1 MKKWVEDICYALCH
15 QTTKNV
21 TDVYID
27 YTEEYHSNK
36 VIGACALGELLLQK
50 PVCGVNMHNFTS
62 KSGMIRISLL
72 ENYKVPKHIVEDVF
86 VLINGLNLHG
96 YTKKQISKKVKEKYE

>member
-1 MKKWVEDICYALCH
+1 MKKWVKDICYALCN

-27 YTEEYHSNK
+27 YTEEYLSNK

-50 PVCGVNMHNFTS
+50 PVCDMHNLTN
-62 KSGMIRISLL
+62 KSGMIRVSLL

-86 VLINGLNLHG
+86 ALINGLNLHG